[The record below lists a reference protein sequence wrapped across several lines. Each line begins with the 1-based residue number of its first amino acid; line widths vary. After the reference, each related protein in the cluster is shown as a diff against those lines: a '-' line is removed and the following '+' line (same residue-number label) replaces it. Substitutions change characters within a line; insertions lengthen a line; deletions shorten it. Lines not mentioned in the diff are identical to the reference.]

1 MDKKFATVSWT
12 VEDILTLR
20 PDWSEDQAEE
30 WIIKNQKH
38 IQSRLVE
45 LGWEVIETLMEC
57 DNV

>member
-45 LGWEVIETLMEC
+45 LGWEVIEALMEC

>member
-12 VEDILTLR
+12 VDDILTLR
-20 PDWSEDQAEE
+20 SDWTEDQAEE
-30 WIIKNQKH
+30 WLIKNQKY